1 MSMKIE
7 QKVEAEFIDQW
18 ENGFGWIARP
28 EEDMVRTSHAFEDD
42 GVYLVDPLDAVN
54 LDDKLSEYGEV
65 KGIVVLFDRH
75 LRDSEELAEKYDC
88 PVYVPEWLEKSI
100 DAEVIEVE
108 DRIPDTDWRLI
119 EALDTLTGREAGLY
133 HEDSGTLIVADALGT
148 VEMFCGR
155 GEKLGINPLY
165 RLHPPKNL
173 LNYDVERIFCGH
185 GKGIQENTESTL
197 KNTMSKARR
206 KTPSAYFKA
215 VKSLF

>member
-1 MSMKIE
+1 MKIE
-7 QKVEAEFIDQW
+7 QKVEAQFIDQW

-42 GVYLVDPLDAVN
+42 GVYLVDPLDAEN

-75 LRDSEELAEKYDC
+75 LRDSEDLAEKYDC

-119 EALDTLTGREAGLY
+119 EAVDTLTGREAGLY
-133 HEDSGTLIVADALGT
+133 HEDSGTLIAADALGT
-148 VEMFCGR
+148 VDMFCGR
-155 GEKLGINPLY
+155 GEKLGLNPLY

-215 VKSLF
+215 VKSLL